1 MLMATSVTLALVLGA
16 TQETVTVPAPIAAVD
31 MAAFDAKV
39 QIGQAQYLA
48 GQTLVAARTWV
59 EAARML
65 PLTDD
70 QRGNFVAIHGYIA
83 DAYDHAT
90 RGDDPAL
97 MREALAVLDD
107 LAVKFLS
114 AYPGV
119 PLAPRIDAVRERLR
133 GRLVAVDAR
142 ATPTQP
148 ILLVD
153 HPIQPIIKP
162 WRPLAYGGG
171 AVLAGSAAMI
181 GMFTYGF
188 IRTKQY
194 EDGLQ
199 TFAVTC
205 QINTPDAPCGK
216 EYDKY
221 RMASTLQLT
230 GMILGPVML
239 ATGATMLFVAM
250 KRKRAAEQPSMVP
263 LVSRGMYGLGIQGRF

>member
-1 MLMATSVTLALVLGA
+1 MLMASSVILALVLGVA
-16 TQETVTVPAPIAAVD
+16 QETVTVPAAPAAVD
-31 MAAFDAKV
+31 MAAFDARV
-39 QIGQAQYLA
+39 QVGQAQYLA
-48 GQTLVAARTWV
+48 GQSLLAAHTWV
-59 EAARML
+59 DAARML
-65 PLTDD
+65 PLTDA
-70 QRGNFVAIHGYIA
+70 QRGNFAAIHGYIA
-83 DAYDHAT
+83 DAYDQAT
-90 RGDDPAL
+90 RTEDPAL

-107 LAVKFLS
+107 LALKFLS

-133 GRLVAVDAR
+133 GRLVAVDAE
-142 ATPTQP
+142 ATKAQP

-153 HPIQPIIKP
+153 HPIQPVIKP

-171 AVLAGSAAMI
+171 AVLAGSAAML
-181 GMFTYGF
+181 GVFTYGF

-199 TFAVTC
+199 TYAIQC
-205 QINTPDAPCGK
+205 QINTPDAPCGQ

-230 GMILGPVML
+230 GLILGPVML

-263 LVSRGMYGLGIQGRF
+263 LFSRGMYGLGVQGRF